1 MSKKRKFKQYR
12 LIFTCLVLSIL
23 AWFTLKMSQ
32 NYKQTYQFAV
42 EFTNLPKDK
51 FLTYRSDI
59 IMTVSMETK
68 GISLLKFEFN
78 KKKILLDYPRIIKA
92 EQQQNNNIAI
102 DKKQLESY
110 LINQLNFPVTST
122 VIEPLSISLEF
133 EGFPDK

>member
-1 MSKKRKFKQYR
+1 
-12 LIFTCLVLSIL
+12 
-23 AWFTLKMSQ
+23 MSQ